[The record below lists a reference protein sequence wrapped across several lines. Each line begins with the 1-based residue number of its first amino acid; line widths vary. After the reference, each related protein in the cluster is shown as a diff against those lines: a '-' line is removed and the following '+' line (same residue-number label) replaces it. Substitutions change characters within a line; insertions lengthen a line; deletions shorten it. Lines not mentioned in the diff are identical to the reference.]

1 MPAQRL
7 KTFLDQQ
14 RVKYITLKHS
24 PAYTAQEIAAAAHVS
39 GRELAKTVVVWLDG
53 RLALAV
59 VPANRNVVLEDL
71 RIAAGVQQVRRAT
84 EEEFQQHFPDCE
96 PGAMPP
102 FGHLYDMAVYAAE
115 TMAEDARIA
124 FNAGTHS
131 ELIQMDW
138 ADFERLA
145 NPKVAPFS
153 T

>member
-7 KTFLDQQ
+7 KAFLDEQ
-14 RVKYITLKHS
+14 RVKYVSLLHS

-39 GRELAKTVVVWLDG
+39 GREFAKTVVVWLGD

-59 VPANRNVVLEDL
+59 VPANRQVVFDDL
-71 RIAAGVQQVRRAT
+71 RAAAGAETVRPAT
-84 EEEFQQHFPDCE
+84 EEEFQARFPDCA

-102 FGHLYDMAVYAAE
+102 FGHLYGMEVFAAA
-115 TMAEDARIA
+115 TLAEDEQIA

-131 ELIQMDW
+131 ELIRMRW
-138 ADFERLA
+138 EDFERLA
-145 NPKVAPFS
+145 KPKVAPFS

>member
-1 MPAQRL
+1 MPAKRL

-14 RVKYITLKHS
+14 HVKYVSISHS

-39 GRELAKTVVVWLDG
+39 GRELAKTVVVWLDD

-71 RIAAGVQQVRRAT
+71 RTAAGAQQIRRAS
-84 EEEFQQHFPDCE
+84 EEEFQQRFPDCE

-102 FGHLYDMAVYAAE
+102 FGHLYDMEVYAAE
-115 TMAEDARIA
+115 TLAEDERIA
-124 FNAGTHS
+124 FTAGTHS
-131 ELIQMDW
+131 ELIQMKW

-145 NPKVAPFS
+145 RPRVAPFS

>member
-14 RVKYITLKHS
+14 RVKYITLHHS

-39 GRELAKTVVVWLDG
+39 GREMAKTVVVWLDG

-59 VPANRNVVLEDL
+59 LPANRNVVLEDL
-71 RIAAGVQQVRRAT
+71 RIAAGAQQAWRAT
-84 EEEFQQHFPDCE
+84 EEEFQQRFPDCE

-102 FGHLYDMAVYAAE
+102 FGNLYDMEVYAAE
-115 TMAEDARIA
+115 TLAEDARIA
-124 FNAGTHS
+124 FNAGSHS
-131 ELIQMDW
+131 ELLQMSW

-145 NPKVAPFS
+145 KPKVAPFS